1 MAKVK
6 YRMGPAAP
14 QQTATVPKFWNVA
27 SVSDDEGEITLYGD
41 VCSKQPTDWWT
52 GEPLPGNY
60 ITPEGFMEDLELVK
74 DKAHITVKLN
84 SCGGDLYTGIAI
96 HNALK
101 SLSGEVNVV
110 VEGIAASAASVIM
123 CAGDTVTVFPG
134 SLVMIHGVSVMLW
147 DYLNI
152 QDMKQLIK
160 GMDAS
165 ERAVA
170 EIYNAKTGIETDT
183 LRSMMTKE
191 TWLTGREAQEKGF
204 ADTLKEDENGP
215 SMHMSLDK
223 KVLFVNGVHHN
234 IEGMRNIPGT
244 IPVEKAPRAQKNA
257 TPPAAKPGVN
267 TKPTATAANTEGG
280 NNHMTPEEMRTQHP
294 EAVAQ
299 IENEAR
305 NAATENAETE
315 RQNAVNAERQ
325 RLEAIDSIA
334 ASIPDQQ
341 LVHDAKYGENPCTA
355 QELCF
360 RVMQQSAA
368 AGNQFLANYQNDGA
382 NSGAEGVGAAPNG
395 GTPVNQQEQDKA
407 DMDAVINAYNKTKG
421 GTK

>member
-1 MAKVK
+1 MKK
-6 YRMGPAAP
+6 RNFRMGPAVA
-14 QQTATVPKFWNVA
+14 QQTAATPKFWNMA

-41 VCSKQPTDWWT
+41 VMSQQPVDWWT
-52 GEPLPGNY
+52 GEPEPGLY
-60 ITPEGFMEDLELVK
+60 ITPEGFMEDLAAVK
-74 DKAHITVKLN
+74 DKSKITVKLN

-101 SLSGEVNVV
+101 ALSGEVNVV

-123 CAGDTVTVFPG
+123 CAGDTVTVYPG

-170 EIYNAKTGIETDT
+170 AIYNAKTGIDVDT

-191 TWLTGREAQEKGF
+191 TWLTGREALEKGF
-204 ADTLKEDENGP
+204 ANALKEDENDP
-215 SMHMSLDK
+215 ELSMSTDK
-223 KVLFVNGVHHN
+223 KVLYCNGVRHN
-234 IEGMRNIPGT
+234 IEGLRNLPGSIP
-244 IPVEKAPRAQKNA
+244 IAAHKPA
-257 TPPAAKPGVN
+257 TPPAAKLGVN
-267 TKPTATAANTEGG
+267 KPTAKAANKEGG
-280 NNHMTPEEMRTQHP
+280 NTPMTIEELRAAHPEE
-294 EAVAQ
+294 VAQ
-299 IENEAR
+299 IEQA
-305 NAATENAETE
+305 
-315 RQNAVNAERQ
+315 AVNAAQTQANAEAVAGERQ
-325 RLEAIDSIA
+325 RLAAIDSIA

-368 AGNQFLANYQNDGA
+368 AGQQFLANYQADGA
-382 NSGAEGVGAAPNG
+382 ASGAGKVGAAPNG
-395 GTPVNQQEQDKA
+395 GAPINKQEQDAA
-407 DMDAVINAYNKTKG
+407 DIQAVVAAYNKTKG
-421 GTK
+421 GN

>member
-1 MAKVK
+1 
-6 YRMGPAAP
+6 MGAAPAVAHPAA
-14 QQTATVPKFWNVA
+14 AMPKFWNMA

-41 VCSKQPTDWWT
+41 VLSQQPVDWWT
-52 GEPLPGNY
+52 GEPEPGLF
-60 ITPEGFMEDLELVK
+60 ITPEGFMEDLAAVR
-74 DKAHITVKLN
+74 DKSKITVKLN

-101 SLSGEVNVV
+101 ALAGKVNVI

-123 CAGDTVTVFPG
+123 CAGDTVTVYPG

-147 DYLNI
+147 DYMNI
-152 QDMKQLIK
+152 QDMKQLMK

-170 EIYNAKTGIETDT
+170 EIYNEKTGIEVDT

-191 TWLTGREAQEKGF
+191 TWLTGSEAVEKGF
-204 ADTLKEDENGP
+204 ADELIKTMDGP
-215 SMHMSLDK
+215 EMSMSADK
-223 KVLFVNGVHHN
+223 KVLMVNGVRHN
-234 IEGMRNIPGT
+234 IEGLHNVPGSIP
-244 IPVEKAPRAQKNA
+244 IKAHA

-267 TKPTATAANTEGG
+267 TNQTATAAAKEGG
-280 NNHMTPEEMRTQHP
+280 NTPMTIEEMRAAHP
-294 EAVAQ
+294 EVVAQ
-299 IENEAR
+299 IENA
-305 NAATENAETE
+305 AATAALAQANTD
-315 RQNAVNAERQ
+315 AVNAERQ

-360 RVMQQSAA
+360 RVMQKSAA
-368 AGNQFLANYQNDGA
+368 SGQQFLANYQADGA
-382 NSGAEGVGAAPNG
+382 ASGAASVGAAPNG
-395 GTPVNQQEQDKA
+395 GAPVNKQEQDMA
-407 DMDAVINAYNKTKG
+407 DINAVVAAYNTAKG

>member
-1 MAKVK
+1 MKTHSF
-6 YRMGPAAP
+6 RMGPAVTQKPA
-14 QQTATVPKFWNVA
+14 AAPKFWNMA

-41 VCSKQPTDWWT
+41 VMSQQPVDWWT
-52 GEPLPGNY
+52 GEPEPGLY
-60 ITPEGFMEDLELVK
+60 ITPEGFMEDLVAVK
-74 DKAHITVKLN
+74 DKSRITVKLN

-101 SLSGEVNVV
+101 ALSGEVNVV

-123 CAGDTVTVFPG
+123 CAGDTVTVYPG

-152 QDMKQLIK
+152 QDMKQLMK

-170 EIYNAKTGIETDT
+170 EIYNAKTGIAVDT

-191 TWLTGREAQEKGF
+191 TWLTGREALDKGF
-204 ADTLKEDENGP
+204 ADALKEDENEP
-215 SMHMSLDK
+215 EMSMSKDK
-223 KVLFVNGVHHN
+223 KVLYCNGVHHN
-234 IEGMRNIPGT
+234 IEGLHNVPGT
-244 IPVEKAPRAQKNA
+244 IPIAAHA

-267 TKPTATAANTEGG
+267 KKPTAKAAKPEGG
-280 NNHMTPEEMRTQHP
+280 NKPMTAEEMRAAHP
-294 EAVAQ
+294 DVVAQ
-299 IENEAR
+299 IEQDAR
-305 NAATENAETE
+305 NAAQTQANAD
-315 RQNAVNAERQ
+315 AVTAERQ

-341 LVHDAKYGENPCTA
+341 LVHDAKYGDNPCTA

-368 AGNQFLANYQNDGA
+368 SGQQFLANYKADGA
-382 NSGAEGVGAAPNG
+382 ASGAGNVGAAPNG
-395 GTPVNQQEQDKA
+395 GAPVNQQEQDAA
-407 DMDAVINAYNKTKG
+407 DIQAVVSAYNKTKG

>member
-1 MAKVK
+1 MKTHSF
-6 YRMGPAAP
+6 RMGPAVAQKP
-14 QQTATVPKFWNVA
+14 AAAPKFWNMA

-41 VCSKQPTDWWT
+41 VMSQQPVDWWT
-52 GEPLPGNY
+52 GEPEPGLY
-60 ITPEGFMEDLELVK
+60 ITPEGFMEDLAAVK
-74 DKAHITVKLN
+74 DKSRITVKLN

-101 SLSGEVNVV
+101 ALSGEVNVV

-123 CAGDTVTVFPG
+123 CAGDTVTVYPG

-152 QDMKQLIK
+152 QDMKQLMK

-170 EIYNAKTGIETDT
+170 EIYNAKTGIAVDT

-191 TWLTGREAQEKGF
+191 TWLTGREALDKGF
-204 ADTLKEDENGP
+204 ADALKEDENEP
-215 SMHMSLDK
+215 EMSMSKDK
-223 KVLFVNGVHHN
+223 KVLYCNGVHHN
-234 IEGMRNIPGT
+234 IEGLHNVPGT
-244 IPVEKAPRAQKNA
+244 IPIAAHA

-267 TKPTATAANTEGG
+267 KKPTAKAAKPEGG
-280 NNHMTPEEMRTQHP
+280 KKPMTAEEMRAAHP
-294 EAVAQ
+294 DVVAQ
-299 IENEAR
+299 IEQDAR
-305 NAATENAETE
+305 NAAQTQANAD
-315 RQNAVNAERQ
+315 AVTAERQ

-341 LVHDAKYGENPCTA
+341 LVHDAKYGDNPCTA

-368 AGNQFLANYQNDGA
+368 SGQQFLANYKADGA
-382 NSGAEGVGAAPNG
+382 ASGAGNVGAAPNSG
-395 GTPVNQQEQDKA
+395 APVNQQEQDAA
-407 DMDAVINAYNKTKG
+407 DIQAVVNAYNQTKG
-421 GTK
+421 GTN